1 MRRLAGHILRRR
13 FAHTLAWVQT
23 ARPGRRFFS
32 DVVCAPLFMPC
43 AARARRLTG
52 TYVCWKSPSLCA
64 RGSSANGIST
74 AMGHL
79 LWPLGPA
86 VMSGVTFG
94 SSFCHVC
101 SVPPHPQHQN
111 PLCLAPDWCPG
122 LPTTSEVGGVRFPI
136 GSAFGHIVYEL
147 LLTFEGALSTLEPC
161 THPALKEVEACFNA
175 CFNHPS
181 CNKLQSMLQG

>member
-1 MRRLAGHILRRR
+1 MNTGSIDRPSPVLYSRWSAGCLLAAIGRPHSSSQIRTHVGMGSDRTPWAQILQRCRMRAPVYALCGAR
-13 FAHTLAWVQT
+13 T
-23 ARPGRRFFS
+23 AFDRNRCLLEITF
-32 DVVCAPLFMPC
+32 
-43 AARARRLTG
+43 
-52 TYVCWKSPSLCA
+52 LCA

-79 LWPLGPA
+79 LWPLGLA

-101 SVPPHPQHQN
+101 SAPPHPQHQI
-111 PLCLAPDWCPG
+111 PLCLAPGWCPG

-161 THPALKEVEACFNA
+161 NHTALT
-175 CFNHPS
+175 P
-181 CNKLQSMLQG
+181 